1 MQTDIQNPLQHAESL
16 LEYWSPK
23 VISEIDESYVK
34 VAKIKGSFVWHQH
47 DDQDELFYILKG
59 SLVMQ
64 YQDREVTLNQGDL
77 HVVPKGVL
85 HHPVAQNECL
95 ILLIENKQTLHTG
108 ESIKMKSR
116 SITEQLNTYHS
127 QID

>member
-1 MQTDIQNPLQHAESL
+1 MQLDTKNPLQIAEL
-16 LEYWSPK
+16 LSEHWSPK

-59 SLVMQ
+59 SLVIQ
-64 YQDREVTLNQGDL
+64 YKDKNITLNQGDL

-85 HHPVAQNECL
+85 HNPVAEHECL

-108 ESIKMKSR
+108 QTVETKSR
-116 SITEQLNTYHS
+116 SIAEQLDTYHV
-127 QID
+127 